1 MLQHCATI
9 VIVNCFTKSLM
20 IANSCKE
27 NIYFVVLIAS
37 ARQISLQHAYQY
49 ASNNGRNYWSV
60 LSRAHRVTMA
70 CCKKSNESRIVKKIR
85 NKNLIP
91 KEAASTDIWASYKC
105 KYYLWKLTLKN
116 VTRIRHYRRIH
127 ETSFLD
133 LSVVSPGEK

>member
-1 MLQHCATI
+1 M
-9 VIVNCFTKSLM
+9 
-20 IANSCKE
+20 ANSGKE

-37 ARQISLQHAYQY
+37 DRQISLQHAYQY

-60 LSRAHRVTMA
+60 LSCARRVAKA
-70 CCKKSNESRIVKKIR
+70 CSKIRSLRQIVKKIA
-85 NKNLIP
+85 NENLIP

-105 KYYLWKLTLKN
+105 KYYLWKLTQKN
-116 VTRIRHYRRIH
+116 VTRVRRYRRIH

>member
-9 VIVNCFTKSLM
+9 VIVNCLTKSLM
-20 IANSCKE
+20 MTNRCKE
-27 NIYFVVLIAS
+27 NIYFFVLIAS

-49 ASNNGRNYWSV
+49 ASNNGHNYWSV
-60 LSRAHRVTMA
+60 LSCAHRVTMA
-70 CCKKSNESRIVKKIR
+70 CCKKVVSHGFKNKIR

-105 KYYLWKLTLKN
+105 KYYLWKLTQKN
-116 VTRIRHYRRIH
+116 VTRIRRYRRIH

-133 LSVVSPGEK
+133 LYSVSPGEK